1 MSVALERPR
10 VLADLVNPVGL
21 SLVAGMAKASFA
33 LRAPALPLSLA
44 FDVVVFGLFGLGVG
58 FMARWSRWLSVA
70 VLVLPSIILA
80 ADIVSRVGLPA
91 LRGDV
96 GSEWAASLLLM
107 PAAAFAGAALG
118 GRLADR
124 RG

>member
-1 MSVALERPR
+1 MSVAVERPR

-21 SLVAGMAKASFA
+21 SLVGGMAKASFA

-44 FDVVVFGLFGLGVG
+44 LDVVMFGLFGLGVG

-80 ADIVSRVGLPA
+80 ADIVRRVGLPVH
-91 LRGDV
+91 LGEV
-96 GSEWAASLLLM
+96 GSDWAASLLLV